1 MTGTITGEYTTAAIV
16 VYGYKSVLL
25 SEEYGTQVRSAS
37 DAREFTPTDFG
48 FDLSFEKVHFKNPMK
63 LIPKTI
69 RAQIMMGFSICF
81 VFMAVIIAVN
91 YSNFRRLSRSM
102 QLFELADELNSA
114 ILEMR
119 RYEKN
124 YFLYLQE
131 FSYEENITY
140 TNHLVLTLKREQE
153 NMVEAIGRDGYAQFV
168 RHVQEYAALMTRL
181 RQTDC
186 DQGGCSALQEQIR
199 GSGQNLLLLADQL
212 VTAERRA
219 IDRLTQQMIP
229 LPLVSLLLLVL
240 LLGFV
245 IYLIGEKVVRPL
257 ARITREAEAV
267 AQGAFQRITP
277 HEGHARNEIF
287 RLVAAINRMMAELER
302 RQEQLIQSRKI
313 ASIGTLTAGIA
324 HEINNPVNNLSLILE
339 ALLEDGE
346 EMDTA
351 ERRHLYQDAMDQADR
366 TSEIVKNLLEFSRA
380 SHPRVEEVNLEEIVD
395 KTVRLVN
402 NELKLHHIEFVKE
415 VGDDVGVVRLD
426 RGGLQQVLLNLFMN
440 SIQAM
445 ENGGELKVLIGP
457 TPGAAEVRIDVRDN
471 GPGIPPANLGQV
483 FDPFFTTK
491 KEGVGTGLGLSVSYN
506 IIKKNGGR
514 MEVQSLPG
522 QGTCFS
528 IFLPLSGN
536 ARG

>member
-1 MTGTITGEYTTAAIV
+1 M
-16 VYGYKSVLL
+16 
-25 SEEYGTQVRSAS
+25 
-37 DAREFTPTDFG
+37 
-48 FDLSFEKVHFKNPMK
+48 N

-69 RAQIMMGFSICF
+69 RAQIMMAFSICF

-91 YSNFRRLSRSM
+91 YNNFRRLSRSM

-140 TNHLVLTLKREQE
+140 TNHLALTLQREQQSLE
-153 NMVEAIGRDGYAQFV
+153 EAIGRDSYALFV
-168 RHVQEYAALMTRL
+168 QHVQDYATLMARL
-181 RQTDC
+181 RQTAC
-186 DQGGCSALQEQIR
+186 DKGGCTALEEKIR
-199 GSGQNLLLLADQL
+199 GNGQNLLILADQL

-219 IDRLTQQMIP
+219 IDRLIQQMIP
-229 LPLVSLLLLVL
+229 LPLISLLLLVL

-245 IYLIGEKVVRPL
+245 IYMIGEKVIRPL
-257 ARITREAEAV
+257 ARITRESEAV
-267 AQGAFQRITP
+267 AEGAFQRITVY
-277 HEGHARNEIF
+277 EGDSRNEIH
-287 RLVAAINRMMAELER
+287 RLVAAINRMMAELEK

-339 ALLEDGE
+339 SLLEDGE
-346 EMDTA
+346 EMDPA
-351 ERRHLYQDAMDQADR
+351 ERRRLYQEAMDQADR

-380 SHPRVEEVNLEEIVD
+380 SHPRAEEVNLEEIVD

-402 NELKLHHIEFVKE
+402 NELKLNNIKFFKE
-415 VGDDVGVVRLD
+415 VKDGLHNARLD

-445 ENGGELKVLIGP
+445 ESGGELKVVVGP
-457 TPGAAEVRIDVRDN
+457 AEIPTEVRIDVADN
-471 GPGIPPANLGQV
+471 GPGIPPEYMNQI

-491 KEGVGTGLGLSVSYN
+491 KEGLGTGLGLSVSYN

-514 MEVQSLPG
+514 MEVQSQSG

-528 IFLPLSGN
+528 IFLPLSGRLN
-536 ARG
+536 IQE

>member
-1 MTGTITGEYTTAAIV
+1 M
-16 VYGYKSVLL
+16 
-25 SEEYGTQVRSAS
+25 
-37 DAREFTPTDFG
+37 
-48 FDLSFEKVHFKNPMK
+48 N

-69 RAQIMMGFSICF
+69 RAQIMMAFSICF

-140 TNHLVLTLKREQE
+140 TNHLALTLQREQE
-153 NMVEAIGRDGYAQFV
+153 SLKEAIGRDSYALFV
-168 RHVQEYAALMTRL
+168 QHVQDYATLMARL
-181 RQTDC
+181 RQTSC
-186 DQGGCSALQEQIR
+186 DQGGCTALEEKIR
-199 GSGQNLLLLADQL
+199 GNGQNLLILADQL
-212 VTAERRA
+212 VTAERRV
-219 IDRLTQQMIP
+219 IDRLTQKMIP
-229 LPLVSLLLLVL
+229 LPLISLLLLVL

-245 IYLIGEKVVRPL
+245 IYVIGEKVIRPL
-257 ARITREAEAV
+257 ARITRESEAV
-267 AQGAFQRITP
+267 AEGAFQRITAYG
-277 HEGHARNEIF
+277 GHTRNEIH
-287 RLVAAINRMMAELER
+287 RLVTAINRMMAELEK

-339 ALLEDGE
+339 SLLEDGQ
-346 EMDTA
+346 EMDPA
-351 ERRHLYQDAMDQADR
+351 VRRRLYQEAMDQADR

-380 SHPRVEEVNLEEIVD
+380 SHPRAEEVNLEEIVD

-402 NELKLHHIEFVKE
+402 NELKLNNIKFFKE
-415 VGDDVGVVRLD
+415 VKDGLHNARLD

-445 ENGGELKVLIGP
+445 ESGGELKVMVGP
-457 TPGAAEVRIDVRDN
+457 AEIPSEVRIDVADN
-471 GPGIPPANLGQV
+471 GPGIPAEYMNQI

-491 KEGVGTGLGLSVSYN
+491 KEGMGTGLGLSVSYN

-514 MEVQSLPG
+514 MEVQSRPG

-528 IFLPLSGN
+528 IFLPLSGRLN
-536 ARG
+536 IQG